1 MISMKVGIINRE
13 RDAALDCGILELL
26 PPHISAEIRGVPIG
40 RVDEIRLRRDA
51 LCSLTSDGRT
61 LPLRGRLDGAA
72 MGDILKRICGGSL
85 YAHESTVKCGYVVFG
100 GGVRV
105 GVCGRAVTDGGKI
118 VGVYDVSS
126 LCIRLPHPVQN
137 VGQNVCELVRRGGGV
152 LIYSPPGV
160 GKTTLLRAA
169 LARLTTGPHA
179 LRCAVIDTRGE
190 LSCFLPADS
199 CADVLTGYP
208 RGEGIEISARCLNP
222 QLIVCDEIGGDMT
235 ETQSIAAAHNVGV
248 SLLASAHGQNVRSLL
263 RRAPMALLHEK
274 GIFDHYVGIAR
285 NGADYA
291 YDVVSADEL

>member
-1 MISMKVGIINRE
+1 MRVGIINRE

-26 PPHISAEIRGVPIG
+26 PPHISAEVRAMPIG
-40 RVDEIRLRRDA
+40 QVDEIRLRRDA

-72 MGDILKRICGGSL
+72 MGEILKRICGGSL
-85 YAHESTVKCGYVVFG
+85 YAHEDTVRRGYVVFG

-105 GVCGRAVTDGGKI
+105 GVCGRAVTDGGRV

-126 LCIRLPHPVQN
+126 LCIRLPHRVPA
-137 VGQNVCELVRRGGGV
+137 VGERLCPLVRRGGL

-160 GKTTLLRAA
+160 GKTTLLRAL
-169 LARLTTGPHA
+169 LARLTTGPDA

-190 LSCFLPADS
+190 LSCFLPSDS
-199 CADVLTGYP
+199 CADILTGYP
-208 RGEGIEISARCLNP
+208 RGTGIEIAARCLNP
-222 QLIVCDEIGGDMT
+222 QLIVCDEIGGDMD
-235 ETQSIAAAHNVGV
+235 EAKSIAAAHNVGV

-263 RRAPMALLHEK
+263 RRAPIALLHEK
-274 GIFDHYVGIAR
+274 GIFDHYAGIVRKAS
-285 NGADYA
+285 DYI